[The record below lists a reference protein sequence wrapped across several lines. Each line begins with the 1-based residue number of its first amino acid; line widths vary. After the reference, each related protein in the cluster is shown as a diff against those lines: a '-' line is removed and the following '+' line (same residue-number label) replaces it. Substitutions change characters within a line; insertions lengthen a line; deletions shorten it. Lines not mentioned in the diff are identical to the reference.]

1 MARYEDFSANLIRIG
16 AGRGIPAIG
25 AGLSSVVSVTLT
37 PASVAAS
44 IVADQT
50 GFTIPNLVAS
60 DIIMCVQN
68 PIVNATALV
77 KTTATGLN
85 TATLTFTNPTIA
97 AVVPTAGTYVF
108 LVFKTQ

>member
-1 MARYEDFSANLIRIG
+1 MRYEDFGVNLLRVG
-16 AGRGIPAIG
+16 AGRGIPAVG

-44 IVADQT
+44 TVADQT

-60 DIIMCVQN
+60 DIVICVQN
-68 PIVNATALV
+68 PIINATALV
-77 KTTATGLN
+77 KSTATGLN

-97 AVVPTAGTYVF
+97 ALVPTAGTYVF
-108 LVFKTQ
+108 LVLKTQ